1 MSDLSTSFTRALVRA
16 PAASFVDGL
25 RRVEAGVPVLETALA
40 QHRRYVAALRACGV
54 EPIELPADPRHAD
67 ACFVEDTA
75 VLVGTAAMLARPGA
89 PSRRGEVD
97 AVHAALVD
105 LGLACAGIVA
115 PATLDGGDVCLAG
128 ERAFIGLSERTN
140 AAGADQLGAWFAGF
154 GIDAATIDIR
164 GFDSILHLKSGL
176 AWLGDGRIAVVEE
189 LYSHPLLR
197 DFEPVVPVA
206 GEAAAANAVRIGGR
220 VLVAAGHPLFAAQLA
235 GFGLQPLV
243 VDIGE
248 YAKLDGG
255 LSCLSLRWREPRG
268 QHTLAAATDGPDG
281 SRGDLP

>member
-1 MSDLSTSFTRALVRA
+1 MGDRSTSFTRALVRP

-25 RRVEAGVPVLETALA
+25 RRGDAGVPVLATALV
-40 QHRRYVAALRACGV
+40 QHRRYVETLRACGV
-54 EPIELPADPRHAD
+54 EPVGLPADPRHPD

-97 AVHAALVD
+97 AIHAALQN
-105 LGLACAGIVA
+105 LGLVCGEIAA

-128 ERAFIGLSERTN
+128 GRAFIGLSERTN

-164 GFDSILHLKSGL
+164 GLDSILHLKSGL
-176 AWLGDGRIAVVEE
+176 AWLGEGRIAVVDE
-189 LYSHPLLR
+189 LRGHPLLR
-197 DFEPVVPVA
+197 DFEPVVLA
-206 GEAAAANAVRIGGR
+206 ADEAAAANAVRINGH
-220 VLVAAGHPLFAAQLA
+220 VLVAAGHPRFTARLA
-235 GFGLQPLV
+235 ELGLAPLV

-248 YAKLDGG
+248 YARLDGG
-255 LSCLSLRWREPRG
+255 LSCLSLRW
-268 QHTLAAATDGPDG
+268 
-281 SRGDLP
+281 